1 MSDELPPWSQA
12 AVEDR
17 FIIVAEILR
26 REMWLV
32 LGALFVAELL
42 ARWVPG
48 FPRPGQLYA
57 LFWAVAGLCL
67 ASVLTGFFLRKR
79 ADRRRQLAADL
90 SAVIDDSCAAG
101 WLFEFATSK
110 HDPTPPTEP
119 ESTFFL
125 RTFDIAVTNQ
135 ARPLA
140 RLCWLRVP
148 RRRAWGYLARLRAVA
163 GRQSPSWW
171 GSGDRRAE
179 LVALAKAIRSD
190 GPASVSTD
198 EAHLRIAGE
207 LLALTAARL
216 GELSSRLPRR
226 SQRELALAQ
235 NALLTMSGRSYDA
248 ADVLHA
254 DPPTPKSDTERP
266 LFPDFY

>member
-1 MSDELPPWSQA
+1 VSDDLPPWSQA
-12 AVEDR
+12 SVEDR
-17 FIIVAEILR
+17 FIIVADVLR
-26 REMWLV
+26 HEMWFV
-32 LGALFVAELL
+32 LGVLFVAELL

-48 FPRPGQLYA
+48 FPRPGLLYA
-57 LFWAVAGLCL
+57 LFWALAGLSITLVL
-67 ASVLTGFFLRKR
+67 AGFLLRGR

-90 SAVIDDSCAAG
+90 SATIDDSCAAG
-101 WLFEFATSK
+101 WLFEFAVSE

-125 RTFDIAVTNQ
+125 RQFDIAVTNQ

-148 RRRAWGYLARLRAVA
+148 RARAWSYLARLRAVA

-179 LVALAKAIRSD
+179 LVALAKAIHSD
-190 GPASVSTD
+190 GPASISTD

-207 LLALTAARL
+207 LLVLAAARL
-216 GELSSRLPRR
+216 EALSPRLPRS
-226 SQRELALAQ
+226 SQRELAMAQ
-235 NALLTMSGRSYDA
+235 RALLTMSGRSYDA
-248 ADVLHA
+248 AEILHS
-254 DPPTPKSDTERP
+254 DPPPPKPTAERP